1 MASVRRESPDVS
13 RLLRLR
19 IIAGIN
25 LAKKDIFGASDPY
38 VQINL
43 VTESGWLAL
52 SRVPLTPE

>member
-1 MASVRRESPDVS
+1 MATVRRESPDVS

-43 VTESGWLAL
+43 VT
-52 SRVPLTPE
+52 

>member
-1 MASVRRESPDVS
+1 MATVRRESPDVS
-13 RLLRLR
+13 RMLRLR

-52 SRVPLTPE
+52 SLGPLTPE